1 MSSQDTIDNLLTN
14 LGNGQWAHPKLRDTI
29 QHTLDDGTSFRGFR
43 IDHEFEAVGP
53 RSLTVSG
60 NRKPVDLEELA
71 EAITAVV
78 STDAS
83 RHSEGRPE
91 SG

>member
-1 MSSQDTIDNLLTN
+1 
-14 LGNGQWAHPKLRDTI
+14 
-29 QHTLDDGTSFRGFR
+29 
-43 IDHEFEAVGP
+43 
-53 RSLTVSG
+53 LTVSG

-71 EAITAVV
+71 EAFTAVV